1 MISSQKD
8 TSQPWAGFWH
18 NKHISNERLLKAI
31 ERGRKDEVQ
40 RMLNPHEPVDSQP
53 ELRYTNKDGLGA
65 VHLAVIRDRFD
76 ILKILLKTDQT
87 LLCMPTENDD
97 QSYII
102 HQAVSNNNP
111 TIIRYLLGNPA
122 YFRLFKE
129 QKESSKNHN
138 LGANNQR

>member
-1 MISSQKD
+1 
-8 TSQPWAGFWH
+8 
-18 NKHISNERLLKAI
+18 
-31 ERGRKDEVQ
+31 
-40 RMLNPHEPVDSQP
+40 MLNPHEPVDSQP

-97 QSYII
+97 QSFII
-102 HQAVSNNNP
+102 HQAVTCNNP

-129 QKESSKNHN
+129 QKENSKNRN
-138 LGANNQR
+138 LGANNQRQANPYEKQDFNLLETEDKMRGDSSLSQS